1 MTYGT
6 AVEFPTGRIHEHVTQ
21 VLPYVSVLIP
31 LYLWCVMTYV
41 TAVEFPTGR
50 IHEHVAQ
57 VLLYMCPHTTISP
70 TGRIHEHDTR
80 HVVLLILLYLCPHTI
95 ICVLILLYMCP
106 HTSAGPLKLQGV
118 EYTSTSRWCC
128 YIHAVV

>member
-1 MTYGT
+1 MLDVPERCVMTYGT

-50 IHEHVAQ
+50 IHEHVTQ
-57 VLLYMCPHTTISP
+57 VLPYVSSYYYSC
-70 TGRIHEHDTR
+70 
-80 HVVLLILLYLCPHTI
+80 
-95 ICVLILLYMCP
+95 
-106 HTSAGPLKLQGV
+106 GV
-118 EYTSTSRWCC
+118 S
-128 YIHAVV
+128 